1 MTKSNLYD
9 ELYSEYHAISR
20 KLIYLTVGFV
30 AAVAGA
36 VWLLNIDISG
46 NQSTIMGA
54 MFIILAV
61 FTYQTPAIT
70 FRYLCKKYKSD
81 EDKSIILGTDSKTFH
96 EAAMQHRYK

>member
-1 MTKSNLYD
+1 MTESNLYD
-9 ELYSEYHAISR
+9 ELYSEYHTISR

-30 AAVAGA
+30 AAIAG
-36 VWLLNIDISG
+36 VIWLLNIDISG
-46 NQSTIMGA
+46 KQSTFMGA

-70 FRYLCKKYKSD
+70 YRYLCNKYKGD

-96 EAAMQHRYK
+96 EAAMQYRYK